1 MLIKW
6 IKKKVLKSIVND
18 IKKQIP
24 ELKYTVLDY
33 LEEYKDELLD
43 KCKEVIKQAIK
54 DFVASKIN
62 YHS

>member
-6 IKKKVLKSIVND
+6 IKKKVLESIVND

-24 ELKYTVLDY
+24 ELKDKALNY
-33 LEEYKDELLD
+33 LEEHKDELLD
-43 KCKEVIKQAIK
+43 KLQKVIKQAIK

-62 YHS
+62 R

>member
-24 ELKYTVLDY
+24 ELKDTDLDY
-33 LEEYKDELLD
+33 LEEHKDELLD
-43 KCKEVIKQAIK
+43 KLQEVIKDTIK
-54 DFVASKIN
+54 NFVASKIN
-62 YHS
+62 R